1 MQTKI
6 ESTFLQSEKGQLA
19 DKILRNCVHC
29 GFCTA
34 TCPTYQILGDELDGP
49 RGRIYLIKQ
58 MLEGHAVTK
67 ETLNHLDRCLTC
79 RACETTC
86 PSGVEYGHLLEI
98 GRSEVERQVKR
109 SLFQRVLRKTL
120 LLVLPSPKRF
130 NFLLTS
136 GQLFRPVLPNALK
149 KQIPAKP
156 VLPPLSLKT
165 HKRKM
170 LVLDGCVQPSLSPGI
185 NYASKKV
192 LDALDI
198 ELVSFTGCCGA
209 INQHL
214 SDEDKALITI
224 KNNIDRLI
232 TEFDNG
238 IEGIVMTASGC
249 GAMFKEYPHMLR
261 NDESYKN
268 KAQLIA
274 SKTFDLTEVI
284 NAEELRTKLD
294 MGKFFLN
301 NDKLNIAVHTPCTL
315 QHAQKLPSNI
325 ENILLTCGFH
335 LSSIKDKHLCC
346 GSAGT
351 YSITQ
356 PELSQQLLEKR
367 LTGLMS
373 GQPDIIV
380 TANIGCLHHLNTG
393 STVPVR
399 HWIEIVAEN
408 LK

>member
-6 ESTFLQSEKGQLA
+6 QTHFLQSDKGQLA
-19 DKILRNCVHC
+19 DKILRSCVHC

-49 RGRIYLIKQ
+49 RGRIYQIKQ
-58 MLEGHAVTK
+58 MLEGNPVTK
-67 ETLNHLDRCLTC
+67 DTLMHLDRCLTC

-98 GRSEVERQVKR
+98 GRSEVEKRVNR
-109 SLFQRVLRKTL
+109 SLPQRILRKML
-120 LLVLPSPKRF
+120 LLVLPYSNRF
-130 NFLLTS
+130 NALLKL
-136 GQLFRPVLPNALK
+136 GQLFRPILPGPLK
-149 KQIPAKP
+149 KQIPEKIELAE
-156 VLPPLSLKT
+156 LSLKT

-170 LVLDGCVQPSLSPGI
+170 LILDGCVQPSLSPEI
-185 NYASKKV
+185 NHATRKV
-192 LDALDI
+192 LNALNI

-214 SDEDKALITI
+214 SDEDKALVIV

-232 TEFDNG
+232 SQFDNG

-249 GAMFKEYPHMLR
+249 GAMFKEYPHLLR
-261 NDESYKN
+261 NNEQYKE
-268 KAQLIA
+268 KAKLIA
-274 SKTFDLTEVI
+274 NKTFDLTEVI
-284 NAEELRTKLD
+284 DAEKLKEKLD
-294 MGKFFLN
+294 INQK
-301 NDKLNIAVHTPCTL
+301 NIAIHTPCTL

-325 ENILLTCGFH
+325 ETIFSTCGYQ
-335 LSSIKDKHLCC
+335 LSQVKDKHLCC

-356 PELSQQLLEKR
+356 PKLSELLREQR
-367 LTGLMS
+367 LTGLMT
-373 GQPDIIV
+373 GEPDLIV
-380 TANIGCLHHLNTG
+380 TANIGCLHHLDSG

-399 HWIEIVAEN
+399 HWIEVIAEDI
-408 LK
+408 

>member
-6 ESTFLQSEKGQLA
+6 EHNFLQSDKGQLA
-19 DKILRNCVHC
+19 DKILRSCVHC

-49 RGRIYLIKQ
+49 RGRIYQIKQ

-67 ETLNHLDRCLTC
+67 ETLSHLDRCLSC

-98 GRSEVERQVKR
+98 GRSEVEKR
-109 SLFQRVLRKTL
+109 VARSITQRILRKALLSVLPYSTRFNTL
-120 LLVLPSPKRF
+120 LKL
-130 NFLLTS
+130 
-136 GQLFRPVLPNALK
+136 GQLFRPLLPNALK
-149 KQIPAKP
+149 KQIPVKIE
-156 VLPPLSLKT
+156 LTTLSLKS
-165 HKRKM
+165 HNKKM
-170 LVLDGCVQPSLSPGI
+170 LILDGCVQPSLSPEI
-185 NYASKKV
+185 NHATRKV

-198 ELVSFTGCCGA
+198 ELVSFSGCCGA

-214 SDEDKALITI
+214 SDEEKALITI

-249 GAMFKEYPHMLR
+249 GAMFKEYPYLLS
-261 NDESYKN
+261 NDNSYKE
-268 KAQLIA
+268 KAELIA

-284 NAEELRTKLD
+284 DAEALKTKLNTSNT
-294 MGKFFLN
+294 K
-301 NDKLNIAVHTPCTL
+301 IAVHTPCTL
-315 QHAQKLPSNI
+315 QHAQKLPDNI
-325 ENILLTCGFH
+325 ENIFSSCGYQLTK
-335 LSSIKDKHLCC
+335 IKDKHLCC

-356 PELSQQLLEKR
+356 PELSQQLLQQR
-367 LTGLMS
+367 LTGLMT
-373 GQPDIIV
+373 GTPELIV
-380 TANIGCLHHLNTG
+380 TANIGCLHHLNAG
-393 STVPVR
+393 SIIPVR
-399 HWIEIVAEN
+399 HWIEVISNN

>member
-6 ESTFLQSEKGQLA
+6 KTDFLQTNKGQLA
-19 DKILRNCVHC
+19 DKILRSCVHC

-49 RGRIYLIKQ
+49 RGRIYQIKE
-58 MLEGHAVTK
+58 MLEGSAVTK

-79 RACETTC
+79 RACESTC

-98 GRSEVERQVKR
+98 GRSEVEKRVER
-109 SLFQRVLRKTL
+109 SLFQRVLRKSL
-120 LLVLPSPKRF
+120 LLTLPFPKRF
-130 NFLLTS
+130 NALIQL
-136 GQLFRPVLPNALK
+136 GQLFRPMLPAVIKQQVPK
-149 KQIPAKP
+149 K
-156 VLPPLSLKT
+156 VTLPELSLKS

-170 LVLDGCVQPSLSPGI
+170 LVLDGCVQPALSPEI
-185 NYASKKV
+185 NHATRKV
-192 LDALDI
+192 LNVLGI
-198 ELVSFTGCCGA
+198 ELLSFSGCCGA

-214 SDEDKALITI
+214 SDEDKALNII

-249 GAMFKEYPHMLR
+249 GAMFKDYPHLLR
-261 NDESYKN
+261 NNEDYKE
-268 KAQLIA
+268 KAELVA
-274 SKTFDLTEVI
+274 SKTMDLTSII
-284 NAEELRTKLD
+284 NIEELKNKLNIS
-294 MGKFFLN
+294 KI
-301 NDKLNIAVHTPCTL
+301 NIAVHTPCTL

-325 ENILLTCGFH
+325 ENIFSGCGYQ
-335 LSSIKDKHLCC
+335 LSPIKDKHLCC

-356 PELSQQLLEKR
+356 PKLSKKLREQRLSGLLV
-367 LTGLMS
+367 
-373 GQPDIIV
+373 GQPDLIV
-380 TANIGCLHHLNTG
+380 TANIGCLHHLDSG
-393 STVPVR
+393 SSIPVR
-399 HWIEIVAEN
+399 HWIEVISED

>member
-6 ESTFLQSEKGQLA
+6 QTHFLRSDKGQLA

-49 RGRIYLIKQ
+49 RGRIYQIKQ
-58 MLEGHAVTK
+58 MLEGNPVTK
-67 ETLNHLDRCLTC
+67 DTLMHLDRCLTC

-98 GRSEVERQVKR
+98 GRSEVEKRVKR
-109 SLFQRVLRKTL
+109 SLSQQILRKML
-120 LLVLPSPKRF
+120 LLILPYSNRF
-130 NFLLTS
+130 DALLKL
-136 GQLFRPVLPNALK
+136 GQLFRPILPPIIK
-149 KQIPAKP
+149 KQIPEKTELAE
-156 VLPPLSLKT
+156 LSLKT

-170 LVLDGCVQPSLSPGI
+170 LILDGCVQPSLSPEI
-185 NYASKKV
+185 NHATKQV
-192 LDALDI
+192 LNALDI
-198 ELVSFTGCCGA
+198 ELISFSGCCGA

-214 SDEDKALITI
+214 SDEENAMVTI

-232 TEFDNG
+232 SEFDKG

-249 GAMFKEYPHMLR
+249 GAMFKEYPHLLR
-261 NDESYKN
+261 NNEQYN
-268 KAQLIA
+268 EKAKLVA

-284 NAEELRTKLD
+284 DAGKL
-294 MGKFFLN
+294 KE
-301 NDKLNIAVHTPCTL
+301 KLNINQKDIAIHTPCTL

-325 ENILLTCGFH
+325 ETIFSTCGYQ
-335 LSSIKDKHLCC
+335 LSPIKDKHLCC

-356 PELSQQLLEKR
+356 PKLSEQLREQR
-367 LTGLMS
+367 LTGLMA
-373 GQPDIIV
+373 GDPDLIV
-380 TANIGCLHHLNTG
+380 TANIGCLHHLNSG
-393 STVPVR
+393 STVPVQ
-399 HWIEIVAEN
+399 HWIEVIA
-408 LK
+408 KDMR

>member
-6 ESTFLQSEKGQLA
+6 KTDFLQTNKGQLA
-19 DKILRNCVHC
+19 DKILRSCVHC

-49 RGRIYLIKQ
+49 RGRIYQIKE
-58 MLEGHAVTK
+58 MLEGSAVTK

-79 RACETTC
+79 RACESTC

-98 GRSEVERQVKR
+98 GRSEVEKRVER
-109 SLFQRVLRKTL
+109 SLFQRVLRKSILLTL
-120 LLVLPSPKRF
+120 PFPKRF
-130 NFLLTS
+130 NALIQL
-136 GQLFRPVLPNALK
+136 GQLFRPMLPAVIKQQVPK
-149 KQIPAKP
+149 K
-156 VLPPLSLKT
+156 VTLPELSLKS

-170 LVLDGCVQPSLSPGI
+170 LVLDGCVQPALSPEI
-185 NYASKKV
+185 NHATRKV
-192 LDALDI
+192 LNVLGI
-198 ELVSFTGCCGA
+198 ELLSFSGCCGA

-214 SDEDKALITI
+214 SDEDKALNII

-249 GAMFKEYPHMLR
+249 GAMFKDYPHLLR
-261 NDESYKN
+261 NNEDYKE
-268 KAQLIA
+268 KAELVA
-274 SKTFDLTEVI
+274 SKTMDLTSII
-284 NAEELRTKLD
+284 NIEELK
-294 MGKFFLN
+294 N
-301 NDKLNIAVHTPCTL
+301 KLNISKINIAAHTPCTL

-325 ENILLTCGFH
+325 ENIFSGCGYQ
-335 LSSIKDKHLCC
+335 LSPIKDKHLCC

-356 PELSQQLLEKR
+356 PKLSKKLLEQR
-367 LTGLMS
+367 LSGLLV
-373 GQPDIIV
+373 GQPDLIV
-380 TANIGCLHHLNTG
+380 TANIGCLHHLDSG
-393 STVPVR
+393 SSIPVR
-399 HWIEIVAEN
+399 HWIEVISED